1 MGQLAFVQATLQVLD
16 YRREGT
22 VLVVMEKVIV
32 ENGDRPN
39 TNPTIYLKDHILY
52 INGDFCKRF
61 FTCICIIEMM
71 FSRGRQ
77 YGGAI

>member
-1 MGQLAFVQATLQVLD
+1 MTVVQATLQVLE

-22 VLVVMEKVIV
+22 VLVVREKVEV
-32 ENGDRPN
+32 QDRDRSN
-39 TNPTIYLKDHILY
+39 ANPAIYLKDHILY

-61 FTCICIIEMM
+61 CTCIRIIEMM